1 MLDGGIVIRQCL
13 PSALRSHH
21 EEDTVVNRREV
32 TLADVAA
39 QTGVSV
45 GTVSKVLNG
54 RGQIADATRQ
64 RVAAVAT
71 ELGLQ
76 VRSGT
81 RAVPPGRSFLVGVL
95 STDAYG
101 RFTIPI
107 LTGAEDTFGPGEV
120 SMLLAES
127 RGDPIREAHYV
138 QTFRGQRVDGI
149 VVTGRSSDP
158 RSSITGTL
166 GVPAVYA
173 LSPSLDPDDVSIV
186 PDDEAGAARAI
197 DHLVGSGRRSIA
209 VISGARRHTAST
221 HRVDSAER
229 AIRAAGVSLAG
240 GAALYGEWSERW
252 GYEAATRLLGTD
264 FDGVFCTSDQIARG
278 VVDCLREAGIVV
290 PTQVGVVGVDNWSVI
305 TDAARPSITSV
316 DLNLR
321 QVGRQAAD
329 LLMRMISGEDVAGG
343 VRTVDCFLV
352 PRQST

>member
-1 MLDGGIVIRQCL
+1 M
-13 PSALRSHH
+13 
-21 EEDTVVNRREV
+21 VNRREV

-39 QTGVSV
+39 RTGVSV

-54 RGQIADATRQ
+54 RGQIAEETRQ
-64 RVAAVAT
+64 RVSAAAT
-71 ELGLQ
+71 ELGLT
-76 VRSGT
+76 VRAPGRT
-81 RAVPPGRSFLVGVL
+81 VPGADRAVARPMRGLAGAPGSAGVAPGRSFLVGVL

-127 RGDPIREAHYV
+127 RGDPIRETHYV
-138 QTFRGQRVDGI
+138 QTFLNQRVDGI

-158 RSSITGTL
+158 RPSITELL

-197 DHLVGSGRRSIA
+197 DHLLGSGRRSIA
-209 VISGARRHTAST
+209 VISGARRHTASS
-221 HRVDSAER
+221 HRVESAKR
-229 AIRAAGVSLAG
+229 AIAAAGATLASG
-240 GAALYGEWSERW
+240 DAMYGEWSERW
-252 GYEAATRLLGTD
+252 GYEAATRLLGTQ

-321 QVGRQAAD
+321 EVGRQAAD
-329 LLMRMISGEDVAGG
+329 LLMRMIQGEQVTGG
-343 VRTVDCFLV
+343 VRTADCFLV
-352 PRQST
+352 ARQST

>member
-1 MLDGGIVIRQCL
+1 MHRK
-13 PSALRSHH
+13 
-21 EEDTVVNRREV
+21 EDAVVNRREV

-54 RGQIADATRQ
+54 RGQIAEATRQ
-64 RVAAVAT
+64 RVALVAS
-71 ELGLQ
+71 ELGLV
-76 VRSGT
+76 VRAET
-81 RAVPPGRSFLVGVL
+81 RAQPPGRSFLVGVL

-138 QTFRGQRVDGI
+138 QTFLNQRVDGI

-158 RSSITGTL
+158 RPSITGLL

-173 LSPSLDPDDVSIV
+173 LAPSLDPDDVSIV

-197 DHLVGSGRRSIA
+197 DHLIGSGRRSIA
-209 VISGARRHTAST
+209 VVSGARRHTASS
-221 HRVDSAER
+221 HRVESAKR
-229 AIRAAGVSLAG
+229 AIAAAGATLAG
-240 GAALYGEWSERW
+240 GDALYGEWSERW
-252 GYEAATRLLGTD
+252 GYEAATRLLGSE

-321 QVGRQAAD
+321 EVGRRAAD
-329 LLMRMISGEDVAGG
+329 LLMRMIQGDQVAGG
-343 VRTVDCFLV
+343 VRTAECFLV

>member
-1 MLDGGIVIRQCL
+1 MRQGL
-13 PSALRSHH
+13 PSAVRSHRK
-21 EEDTVVNRREV
+21 EDAVVNRRAV

-39 QTGVSV
+39 RTGVSV

-71 ELGLQ
+71 DLGLSVRAGTRTEPP
-76 VRSGT
+76 VRS
-81 RAVPPGRSFLVGVL
+81 AQPGRSFLVGVL

-101 RFTIPI
+101 RFTIPV

-127 RGDPIREAHYV
+127 RGDPIRETHYV
-138 QTFRGQRVDGI
+138 QTLLNQRVDGI
-149 VVTGRSSDP
+149 VVAGRSSDP
-158 RSSITGTL
+158 RPSISGLL

-173 LSPSLDPDDVSIV
+173 LAPSLDPGDVSIV
-186 PDDEAGAARAI
+186 PDDEAGAARAV
-197 DHLVGSGRRSIA
+197 DHLIGTGRRSIA
-209 VISGARRHTAST
+209 VISGARRHTASA
-221 HRVDSAER
+221 HRVSSATR
-229 AIRAAGVSLAG
+229 AIAAAGATLAG
-240 GAALYGEWSERW
+240 GDALYGEWSERW
-252 GYEAATRLLGTD
+252 GYEAATRLLGTE

-290 PTQVGVVGVDNWSVI
+290 PTEVGVVGVDNWSVI
-305 TDAARPSITSV
+305 TEAARPSITSV

-321 QVGRQAAD
+321 EVGRQAAD
-329 LLMRMISGEDVAGG
+329 LLMRMIQGDEVAGG
-343 VRTVDCFLV
+343 VRTADCFLV